1 MSSGGAPGGGS
12 APGATVSPPD
22 APQPR
27 SPPPAGD
34 AAVFSYGRVQSRRE
48 RGLAPAA
55 AVLYPVTVLW
65 ITLQRMARNWRLLG
79 ALLAG
84 LVLVAGLAAAVP
96 IYTAA
101 GLQRSFIEHWH
112 LQDDFRP
119 PFAVIMA
126 HRNSRR
132 REPVTHEHLARLQRY
147 LDGELRGRIGHRALA
162 TSFYG
167 SFGSDFV
174 LLNEAADPTGR
185 ATRAELSFMSNL
197 VDYSEIRLGRW
208 YAPREDGVVE
218 VVADEKTLDDL
229 ELVVGG
235 RYVWAY
241 QLLPDEELTGR
252 RVEQYRQQRFALTPI
267 EVVGMFRPELSIDED
282 GDGTPDKS
290 AVTTREWIY
299 PPLPGRLFIPPEVFR
314 SLQDAGLR
322 TSTYDL
328 QWVFDDRLIRVD
340 QLGGLIADLR
350 AIEERAAGMVTPC
363 APQLAE
369 SKWNGSPQCYT
380 EYWLAPLEFFQRFK
394 TILDQVALF
403 LFSLAAPTI
412 GMIIVYVMLIAAL
425 AVERRASEISVL
437 HSRGAGRTQVLASFT
452 LEWLLLAAVAALIG
466 PHLGIVI
473 GRLVASA
480 QGFLQF
486 SAGAENEAARL
497 PLVVTEQSQR
507 FALLATLVAVAAAV
521 APVVANSRFSIVTLR
536 QVQARGLRRSFWHRY
551 FLDLVLLG
559 IAFYGYSALRW
570 QQVRLASQAT
580 VDADPIL
587 FLVPV
592 AFFIG
597 GGLLMLRLYPLA
609 MAGLGW
615 LSNRFRGI
623 VLQLTFRR
631 LSRSGGQYVSLL
643 VLLILT
649 VAMGIYNGSAA
660 RTLLVNFEDRI
671 RYQHGA
677 DLVVREAWTPPE
689 EQQAG
694 QGGGAPQ
701 PTSPDQ
707 PRPTAET
714 EPPFFKRLEIEGV
727 VAAAR
732 VLMRRAEARNAALHA
747 GSVTMMAIV
756 PHEFAPVAWSRED
769 LFDPHFYDYLIQL
782 GKHREGALVSSE
794 LKRRGKLEPGDR
806 LTINYNNQPIDAYVV
821 GTVPYWPSLNPERRP
836 FVILNLDHV
845 QDFTALEPYD
855 SWYDVSSPE
864 FVAHIVERLPS
875 IGVWPQGWLDTEQI
889 LRELHRE
896 PYRRGFFGI
905 LTIGFLAAAVVAVL
919 AFVVYTIY
927 ATRQRLIQFGALRA
941 NGLSLLQTLG
951 VVGLEQIL
959 TVGIGLVIG
968 IAAGNVATSLFLPFL
983 RDRASEVQPVPPFL
997 IVTDLTDLTRLVV
1010 IVGAAFVI
1018 GVVAL
1023 ALFLLRARLA
1033 SALRLGEDA

>member
-1 MSSGGAPGGGS
+1 MTDRAAP
-12 APGATVSPPD
+12 TV
-22 APQPR
+22 
-27 SPPPAGD
+27 
-34 AAVFSYGRVQSRRE
+34 SYGRLRPRRE
-48 RGLAPAA
+48 RGLPAA
-55 AVLYPVTVLW
+55 AAIRYPLTVLW

-96 IYTAA
+96 IYTSA

-112 LQDDFRP
+112 REDDFRP
-119 PFAVIMA
+119 PFAVIVA

-132 REPVTHEHLARLQRY
+132 REPVTAEHLQRLQRY
-147 LDGELRGRIGHRALA
+147 LDGELRGRIGHPPLA

-167 SFGSDFV
+167 TFGSDFV
-174 LLNEAADPTGR
+174 LLNEAADPGGR

-197 VDYSEIRLGRW
+197 AAHADVRLGRW
-208 YAPREDGVVE
+208 YAARDDGVLE

-241 QLLPDEELTGR
+241 QLLPGEELTGL
-252 RVEQYRQQRFALTPI
+252 RVEPYRQQRFALTPI
-267 EVVGMFRPELSIDED
+267 EVVGMFQPGNS
-282 GDGTPDKS
+282 
-290 AVTTREWIY
+290 VTTREWIY
-299 PPLPGRLFIPPEVFR
+299 PPLPGRLFMLPESFAD
-314 SLQDAGLR
+314 LQRAGLR
-322 TSTYDL
+322 TSTFDL
-328 QWVFDDRLIRVD
+328 QWVFDDRLVRVD
-340 QLGGLIADLR
+340 QLAGLIADLR
-350 AIEERAAGMVTPC
+350 AVEARAAELVP
-363 APQLAE
+363 
-369 SKWNGSPQCYT
+369 YT
-380 EYWLAPLEFFQRFK
+380 TEDPNTRYWLAPLDFFERFR
-394 TILDQVALF
+394 IRLDQVALF

-412 GMIIVYVMLIAAL
+412 GMILVYVMLIAAL
-425 AVERRASEISVL
+425 AVERRVNEISVL
-437 HSRGAGRTQVLASFT
+437 HSRGAGRVQVLASFT
-452 LEWLLLAAVAALIG
+452 LEWILLAAAAALIG
-466 PHLGIVI
+466 PHLGLLI
-473 GRLVASA
+473 GRLVGNA

-486 SAGAENEAARL
+486 TANTGDQAAQL

-521 APVVANSRFSIVTLR
+521 APVIASSRFSIVTLR

-551 FLDLVLLG
+551 FLDVILLG
-559 IAFYGYSALRW
+559 LAFYGYSALRW
-570 QQVRLASQAT
+570 QQVRLASEAT

-597 GGLLMLRLYPLA
+597 GGLLLLRLYPLA
-609 MAGLGW
+609 MSGLGW

-623 VLQLTFRR
+623 VLQLTLRR
-631 LSRSGGQYVSLL
+631 LGRSSGQYVSLL

-660 RTLLVNFEDRI
+660 RTLLANFEDRI

-677 DLVVREAWTPPE
+677 DLVVREAWEPPE
-689 EQQAG
+689 ELQAA
-694 QGGGAPQ
+694 QRGGAPA

-707 PRPTAET
+707 PRPTAAA
-714 EPPFFKRLEIEGV
+714 EPPFFKRLEIDGV
-727 VAAAR
+727 EAAAR
-732 VLMRRAEARNAALHA
+732 VLMRRAEARNASLHA
-747 GSVTMMAIV
+747 GSVTMMAIM
-756 PHEFAPVAWSRED
+756 PHEFAPVAWRRSD
-769 LFDPHFYDYLIQL
+769 LFAPYHFYDYLIQL

-794 LKRRGKLEPGDR
+794 LQRRGKLKLGDR
-806 LTINYNNQPIDAYVV
+806 LTINYNNQPIETYVV
-821 GTVPYWPSLNPERRP
+821 GTLPYWPSLNPERRP

-855 SWYDVSSPE
+855 SWYTVASPE
-864 FVAHIVERLPS
+864 LIPQIKERLPS
-875 IGVWPQGWLDTEQI
+875 MGVWPQELLDTEKI
-889 LRELHRE
+889 LAELHRE

-951 VVGLEQIL
+951 VVGLEQAL
-959 TVGIGLVIG
+959 TVGIGLAIG
-968 IAAGNVATSLFLPFL
+968 IGAGNAATTLFLPFL
-983 RDRASEVQPVPPFL
+983 RDRASETQPVPPFL
-997 IVTDLTDLTRLVV
+997 IVTDLTDLTR
-1010 IVGAAFVI
+1010 IVAIVSAAFLA

-1023 ALFLLRARLA
+1023 ALFLVRARLA
-1033 SALRLGEDA
+1033 SALRLGEEA

>member
-1 MSSGGAPGGGS
+1 MTDRAAP
-12 APGATVSPPD
+12 V
-22 APQPR
+22 
-27 SPPPAGD
+27 
-34 AAVFSYGRVQSRRE
+34 VSYGRVKPRRE
-48 RGLAPAA
+48 RGLGPAA
-55 AVLYPVTVLW
+55 VVRYPLTVLW

-101 GLQRSFIEHWH
+101 GLQRSFSEHWR
-112 LQDDFRP
+112 QEEEFRP
-119 PFAVIMA
+119 AFAVIVA

-132 REPVTHEHLARLQRY
+132 REPVTYEHLERLRSY
-147 LDGELRGRIGHRALA
+147 LDADLRGRIGHPPLA

-174 LLNEAADPTGR
+174 LLNEAADPGGR
-185 ATRAELSFMSNL
+185 GTRAEPSFMSNL
-197 VDYSEIRLGRW
+197 AEHAEMRLGRW
-208 YAPREDGVVE
+208 YEPRADGVVE
-218 VVADEKTLDDL
+218 VVADAKTLDDL

-241 QLLPDEELTGR
+241 QLLTNEEVDL
-252 RVEQYRQQRFALTPI
+252 RVEPYRQQRFALTPI
-267 EVVGMFRPELSIDED
+267 EVVGMFQPSP
-282 GDGTPDKS
+282 G
-290 AVTTREWIY
+290 VTTREWIY
-299 PPLPGRLFIPPEVFR
+299 PPLPGRLFMAPETFR
-314 SLQDAGLR
+314 AMQEAGLR
-322 TSTYDL
+322 TSTLDL

-340 QLGGLIADLR
+340 QLGGLIADLQ
-350 AIEERAAGMVTPC
+350 AVEARAAALVPY
-363 APQLAE
+363 
-369 SKWNGSPQCYT
+369 ST
-380 EYWLAPLEFFQRFK
+380 EDPNVHYWLAPLEFFQRYK
-394 TILDQVALF
+394 TTLDQVALF

-412 GMIIVYVMLIAAL
+412 GMILVYVMLIAAL

-437 HSRGAGRTQVLASFT
+437 HSRGAGRVQVLASFT
-452 LEWLLLAAVAALIG
+452 LEWVLLAAAAALIG
-466 PHLGIVI
+466 PHLGLVI
-473 GRLVASA
+473 ARLVGSA
-480 QGFLQF
+480 QGFLEF
-486 SAGAENEAARL
+486 TADAENQAAQL
-497 PLVVTEQSQR
+497 PVVITEQSQR
-507 FALLATLVAVAAAV
+507 FALLATLVAVAAAI
-521 APVVANSRFSIVTLR
+521 APVIASSRFSIVTLR

-551 FLDLVLLG
+551 FLDVVLLG
-559 IAFYGYSALRW
+559 LAFYGYSALRW
-570 QQVRLASQAT
+570 QQVRLAAEAT

-623 VLQLTFRR
+623 VLQLTLRR
-631 LSRSGGQYVSLL
+631 LSRSSGQYVSLL

-660 RTLLVNFEDRI
+660 RTLLVNFEDRV
-671 RYQHGA
+671 RYVNGA
-677 DLVVREAWTPPE
+677 DLVVRESWEPPE
-689 EQQAG
+689 ETQAA
-694 QGGGAPQ
+694 QRGGSAA

-707 PRPTAET
+707 PRPTAAA

-727 VAAAR
+727 EAAAR
-732 VLMRRAEARNAALHA
+732 VLMRRAEARNASLHA

-756 PHEFAPVAWSRED
+756 AHEFAPVAWYRGD

-782 GKHREGALVSSE
+782 GRHREGALVSSE
-794 LKRRGKLEPGDR
+794 LRRRGNLEPGDR
-806 LTINYNNQPIDAYVV
+806 ITVNYNNQPIEAYVV
-821 GTVPYWPSLNPERRP
+821 GTVPYWPSLDPTHRP

-855 SWYDVSSPE
+855 SWYTVSSPE
-864 FVAHIVERLPS
+864 AVPHILERLPS
-875 IGVWPQGWLDTEQI
+875 MGVWPWTTLDTEQI
-889 LRELHRE
+889 LADLHRE

-951 VVGLEQIL
+951 VVGLEQVL
-959 TVGIGLVIG
+959 TVGIGLAIG
-968 IAAGNVATSLFLPFL
+968 IGAGNAATTLFLPFL
-983 RDRASEVQPVPPFL
+983 RDRASETQPVPPFL
-997 IVTDLTDLTRLVV
+997 TVTDLTDLTRLVA
-1010 IVGAAFVI
+1010 IVGAAFLV

-1023 ALFLLRARLA
+1023 ALFLVRARLA
-1033 SALRLGEDA
+1033 SALRLGEEA

>member
-1 MSSGGAPGGGS
+1 MSGSGATGGSGAPGT
-12 APGATVSPPD
+12 AAPPD
-22 APQPR
+22 ATAPG
-27 SPPPAGD
+27 SPAPAGD
-34 AAVFSYGRVQSRRE
+34 GSRTPPVLSYGRLESRRA

-55 AVLYPVTVLW
+55 IVLYPLTVLW
-65 ITLQRMARNWRLLG
+65 ITLQRMARNWRLLS

-84 LVLVAGLAAAVP
+84 LVLVAGLTAAVP

-112 LQDDFRP
+112 AEDDFRP
-119 PFAVIMA
+119 PFAVIVA

-132 REPVTHEHLARLQRY
+132 REPVTFDHLARLQRY

-174 LLNEAADPTGR
+174 LLNEAADPAGR
-185 ATRAELSFMSNL
+185 ATRAELSFLSNL

-208 YAPREDGVVE
+208 YAPRADGVVE

-241 QLLPDEELTGR
+241 QLQPDEVLPGLRIE
-252 RVEQYRQQRFALTPI
+252 EYRQQRFALTPI
-267 EVVGMFRPELSIDED
+267 EVVGMFRPELTIDED

-299 PPLPGRLFIPPEVFR
+299 PPLPGRLFMPPDVFR
-314 SLQDAGLR
+314 DMQSAGLR
-322 TSTYDL
+322 TSTFDL
-328 QWVFDDRLIRVD
+328 QWVFDDRVIRVD
-340 QLGGLIADLR
+340 QLGRLIPDLQ
-350 AIEERAAGMVTPC
+350 AIEGRVAALVPSSS
-363 APQLAE
+363 Q
-369 SKWNGSPQCYT
+369 GSHT
-380 EYWLAPLEFFQRFK
+380 RYWLSPLEFFQHFK

-412 GMIIVYVMLIAAL
+412 GMILVYVMLIAAL
-425 AVERRASEISVL
+425 AVERRAGEISVL
-437 HSRGAGRTQVLASFT
+437 HSRGAGRAQVLASFT
-452 LEWLLLAAVAALIG
+452 LEWILLAAIAALVG
-466 PHLGIVI
+466 PHLGLHI

-486 SAGAENEAARL
+486 TAGAEREAAQL

-521 APVVANSRFSIVTLR
+521 APVIANSRFSIVTLR
-536 QVQARGLRRSFWHRY
+536 QVQARGMRRSFWHRY
-551 FLDLVLLG
+551 FIDVILLG
-559 IAFYGYSALRW
+559 LAFYGYSALRW
-570 QQVRLASQAT
+570 QQVRLATEAT

-597 GGLLMLRLYPLA
+597 SGLLLLRLYPLA

-615 LSNRFRGI
+615 VSNRFRGI
-623 VLQLTFRR
+623 VPQLTFRR
-631 LSRSGGQYVSLL
+631 LSRSSGQYVSLL

-660 RTLLVNFEDRI
+660 RTLLVNFEHRI
-671 RYQHGA
+671 RYLHGA
-677 DLVVREAWTPPE
+677 DLVVREAWEPPE
-689 EQQAG
+689 EV
-694 QGGGAPQ
+694 QGGPGGGPPAI
-701 PTSPDQ
+701 TGPDQ
-707 PRPTAET
+707 PRPAAAA
-714 EPPFFKRLEIEGV
+714 EPPFFKRLELEGV
-727 VAAAR
+727 EAAAR
-732 VLMRRAEARNAALHA
+732 VLMRRAEARNATLHA

-756 PHEFAPVAWSRED
+756 PHEFARVAWHRDD
-769 LFDPHFYDYLIQL
+769 LFDPHFYDYLSQL

-794 LKRRGKLEPGDR
+794 LRRRGELEPGDR
-806 LTINYNNQPIDAYVV
+806 ITVNYNNQPIDAYVV
-821 GTVPYWPSLNPERRP
+821 GTVPYWPSLNPKSRP

-855 SWYDVSSPE
+855 SWYTVAAPE
-864 FVAHIVERLPS
+864 FIPRILEQLPAV
-875 IGVWPQGWLDTEQI
+875 GVWPWQVLDTEQI

-968 IAAGNVATSLFLPFL
+968 IAAGNVATMLFLPFL

-997 IVTDLTDLTRLVV
+997 IVTDMTDLTRMVA
-1010 IVGAAFVI
+1010 IVGAAFLF

-1023 ALFLLRARLA
+1023 ALFLVRARLA
-1033 SALRLGEDA
+1033 SALRLGEET

>member
-1 MSSGGAPGGGS
+1 MSGSAATGGGGAPG
-12 APGATVSPPD
+12 AAPPPGAAEPASP
-22 APQPR
+22 A
-27 SPPPAGD
+27 PAGD
-34 AAVFSYGRVQSRRE
+34 GADAPPMLSYGRVKSRRE
-48 RGLAPAA
+48 RGFAPAA
-55 AVLYPVTVLW
+55 IVLYPLTVLW

-112 LQDDFRP
+112 ADDDFRP
-119 PFAVIMA
+119 PFAVIVA

-132 REPVTHEHLARLQRY
+132 REPVNYEQLARLQRY
-147 LDGELRGRIGHRALA
+147 LDGALHGRIGHRALA

-174 LLNEAADPTGR
+174 LLNEAGDPAGR
-185 ATRAELSFMSNL
+185 GTRAELSFMSNL
-197 VDYSEIRLGRW
+197 VDYSEIRVGRW
-208 YAPREDGVVE
+208 FAARADGVVE

-241 QLLPDEELTGR
+241 QLLPDEELPGL
-252 RVEQYRQQRFALTPI
+252 RVEQYRNQRFAVTPI
-267 EVVGMFRPELSIDED
+267 EVVGMFRPELTIDED

-290 AVTTREWIY
+290 SVTTREWVY
-299 PPLPGRLFIPPEVFR
+299 PPLPGRLFMLPEAFR
-314 SLQDAGLR
+314 DMQSAGLR
-322 TSTYDL
+322 TSTFDL
-328 QWVFDDRLIRVD
+328 QWVFDDRLIRID
-340 QLGGLIADLR
+340 QVGGLISGLQ
-350 AIEERAAGMVTPC
+350 AIEQRAVELVPSTSQGT
-363 APQLAE
+363 
-369 SKWNGSPQCYT
+369 YT
-380 EYWLAPLEFFQRFK
+380 AYWLAPLEFFQHFK
-394 TILDQVALF
+394 TILDEVSLY

-412 GMIIVYVMLIAAL
+412 GMILVYVMLIAAL
-425 AVERRASEISVL
+425 AVERRVGEISVL
-437 HSRGAGRTQVLASFT
+437 HSRGAGRVQVLASFT
-452 LEWLLLAAVAALIG
+452 LEWILLAAIAALIG
-466 PHLGIVI
+466 PHLGLHI
-473 GRLVASA
+473 GRVVASA
-480 QGFLQF
+480 QGFLEF
-486 SAGAENEAARL
+486 TAEAESQAERL

-507 FALLATLVAVAAAV
+507 FALLATLVAVAAAI
-521 APVVANSRFSIVTLR
+521 APVIASSRFSIVTLR
-536 QVQARGLRRSFWHRY
+536 QVQARGMRRSFWHRY
-551 FLDLVLLG
+551 FLDVILLG
-559 IAFYGYSALRW
+559 LAFYGYSALRW
-570 QQVRLASQAT
+570 QQVRLAGEAT
-580 VDADPIL
+580 VVADPIL

-597 GGLLMLRLYPLA
+597 GGLLFLRLYPLA

-643 VLLILT
+643 VLLLLT
-649 VAMGIYNGSAA
+649 VAMGIYNGSTA

-677 DLVVREAWTPPE
+677 DLVVREAWEPPE
-689 EQQAG
+689 QFAAG
-694 QGGGAPQ
+694 PGGG
-701 PTSPDQ
+701 PTLPTGPDQ
-707 PRPTAET
+707 PRNPAET

-727 VAAAR
+727 TGAAR
-732 VLMRRAEARNAALHA
+732 VLMRRAEARNASLHA

-756 PHEFAPVAWSRED
+756 PHEFARVAWYRDD

-806 LTINYNNQPIDAYVV
+806 ITVNYNNQPIEAYVV
-821 GTVPYWPSLNPERRP
+821 GTVPYWPSLNPKSRP

-845 QDFTALEPYD
+845 QDFIALEPYD
-855 SWYDVSSPE
+855 SWYTVAAPE
-864 FVAHIVERLPS
+864 FIPRILERLPS
-875 IGVWPQGWLDTEQI
+875 IGVWPWQVLDTEQN

-927 ATRQRLIQFGALRA
+927 TTRQRLIQFGALRA
-941 NGLSLLQTLG
+941 NGLSLLQTIG
-951 VVGLEQIL
+951 VVALEQIL

-968 IAAGNVATSLFLPFL
+968 IAAGNVATALFLPFL
-983 RDRASEVQPVPPFL
+983 RDRTSEVQPVPPFM
-997 IVTDLTDLTRLVV
+997 IVTDLTDLTRMVV
-1010 IVGAAFVI
+1010 IVGAAFLFA
-1018 GVVAL
+1018 VVAL
-1023 ALFLLRARLA
+1023 ALFLVRARLA
-1033 SALRLGEDA
+1033 SALRLGEES